1 MRGTAPLFVVFA
13 FAAFS
18 PAGAQ
23 SPSSE
28 APHGDRR
35 VRSIRIEPEPLTV
48 QMGDTIRFTGV
59 TVDESGAEVADAVW
73 GATDGTVFEIQP
85 VEGDGADPAFELW
98 GTDVGE
104 SPMMLFIAAPTQ
116 DGSPRWRRVGSVT
129 VTVRDYPVA
138 ALALDPLP
146 FAPYA
151 GSSFAL
157 SGRVVNA
164 VGREHAEARI
174 TWSATPPDVATVDL
188 AGRLH
193 VQAPGSFELVAR
205 ADTVEATLAVQALP
219 NPVTRL
225 ELPDPPSRI
234 RTGDVSR
241 LTATALASD
250 GRRVADVAVTYQVES
265 TDLAAAGAWIGP
277 DGTFVAERP
286 GRYGISATTGEATAR
301 VELEA
306 FPRDVEQVTTFVAH
320 VPTVRATD
328 VWVFEGLDGR
338 DYAYI
343 GTLTAATMYAIDVTD
358 PAAPVMT
365 DSVTADG
372 RRVNDVKIND
382 DRTLAIITSENA
394 SNRRN
399 GITLLDISDPAHPS
413 VLSHYTDGL
422 TGGVHNVWFVGD
434 LVYAVNDG
442 TLDVHVIDVS
452 DPTAPTEVGR
462 WGLDRPG
469 RYLHDVSVIDGL
481 AYLSYWN
488 DGVVILDV
496 GAGIRGGTPVQ
507 PVFVSSYK
515 YRYEINGAQYG
526 NTHHAIRYGDYLFLG
541 DEIFGCPGCTGPR
554 GYVHV
559 VDVREIERP
568 REVAFYRVP
577 EAGSH
582 NLWVED
588 GRLYVAYYQGGL
600 RVVDV
605 SGELRGD
612 LRAQGREIASFET
625 SGTGGTMSWGPQPF
639 KGHVFVSDMNSGL
652 WIVKL
657 EPEQV
662 VP

>member
-1 MRGTAPLFVVFA
+1 MRGMAPALFALACGTV
-13 FAAFS
+13 S
-18 PAGAQ
+18 PALAQ
-23 SPSSE
+23 SPGSE
-28 APHGDRR
+28 APTGDRT
-35 VRSIRIEPEPLTV
+35 VRDIRIEPEPLIV
-48 QMGDTIRFTGV
+48 QMGDTVRFTGV
-59 TVDESGAEVADAVW
+59 ATDSSGAVVPDAVW
-73 GATDGTVFEIQP
+73 GATDGAVFEIQP
-85 VEGDGADPAFELW
+85 VEGEGAGPSFELW
-98 GTDVGE
+98 GIDVGD
-104 SPMMLFIAAPTQ
+104 SPMGLFVAAATK
-116 DGSPRWRRVGSVT
+116 DGTPRWRRVGSVT

-138 ALALDPLP
+138 RLELDSLP
-146 FAPYA
+146 YAPYA
-151 GSSFAL
+151 GSTLAP

-174 TWSATPPDVATVDL
+174 TWSATPLDVATVDT

-193 VQAPGSFELVAR
+193 VHAPGAFELVAR
-205 ADTVEATLAVQALP
+205 ADTVETTVLVQAFP
-219 NPVTRL
+219 NPVTRVA
-225 ELPDPPSRI
+225 LPDPPSRT
-234 RTGDVSR
+234 RTGDVTR
-241 LTATALASD
+241 LSATALASG
-250 GRRVADVAVTYQVES
+250 GRRVADAAVTYRVES
-265 TDLAAAGAWIGP
+265 ADGAAGAWIGA
-277 DGTFVAERP
+277 DGTFVAEKP
-286 GRYGISATTGEATAR
+286 GTYVISATTGDATAR
-301 VELEA
+301 VEVEA
-306 FPRDVEQVTTFVAH
+306 FPRDVEQVATFVAH

-328 VWVFEGLDGR
+328 LWVFEGLDGR

-358 PAAPVMT
+358 PADPMMT
-365 DSVTADG
+365 DSVSADG

-382 DRTLAIITSENA
+382 ERTLAVITSENA

-399 GITLLDISDPAHPS
+399 GITLLDISDPAHPA

-422 TGGVHNVWFVGD
+422 TGGVHNVWFMGD

-469 RYLHDVSVIDGL
+469 RYLHDVSVKDGL

-496 GAGIRGGTPVQ
+496 GAGIRGGTPVR

-526 NTHHAIRYGDYLFLG
+526 NTHHAVRYGDYLFLG
-541 DEIFGCPGCTGPR
+541 DEIFGCPGCAGPR

-559 VDVREIERP
+559 VDVRDIQRP

-577 EAGSH
+577 AAGSH

-588 GRLYVAYYQGGL
+588 DRLYVAYYQGGL

-605 SGELRGD
+605 SGDLRGD

-625 SGTGGTMSWGPQPF
+625 SGTGGTLSWGPQPF
-639 KGHVFVSDMNSGL
+639 KGHIFVSDMNSGL

-657 EPEQV
+657 EPEPV